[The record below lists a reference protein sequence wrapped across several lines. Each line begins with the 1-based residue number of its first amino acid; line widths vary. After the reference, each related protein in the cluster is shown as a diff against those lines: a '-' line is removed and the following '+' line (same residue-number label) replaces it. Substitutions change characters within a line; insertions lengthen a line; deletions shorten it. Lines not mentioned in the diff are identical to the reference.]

1 MGAPAARITL
11 SIAAVALAALSLAA
25 CSSSDSVVPAGTVTP
40 GPLESNGPIS
50 WSEASSRMGEELTV
64 QGPVTST
71 GDDGA
76 GGVVLNVGGP
86 ESDPSRFVVV
96 IPKEALAKFPA
107 DPATYYDGQLVTVT
121 GTDRGSRRHRN
132 HDRHRARGHQDR
144 ALRHG
149 ESAVSVRAAR
159 TGRAGG
165 RSQGRRR

>member
-1 MGAPAARITL
+1 MRPPAARAPLGRAAVRITL
-11 SIAAVALAALSLAA
+11 SIVAVVLAALSLAA

-76 GGVVLNVGGP
+76 GGVVLNVGAP

-96 IPKEALAKFPA
+96 IPKEALAEFPA

-121 GTDRGSRRHRN
+121 GLIE
-132 HDRHRARGHQDR
+132 DR
-144 ALRHG
+144 AGTATMTVTSR
-149 ESAVSVRAAR
+149 EDIK
-159 TGRAGG
+159 TGL
-165 RSQGRRR
+165 